1 MSDTKANKC
10 QEIIEQY
17 KNGNTQVINELPEYI
32 DGMIYSLLK
41 PYKLY
46 PDRDEMYQVA
56 WQAIMKC
63 VEHYDPNRG
72 TMFTTFAYPAIKREL
87 RQYRQRIDKHNKY
100 KVENGENVHKVLPLD
115 AYVQVKNCGN
125 TRYVSLSNLL
135 VSDCHVEDSAFI
147 NELRRVILEQLNTY
161 DNEKQK
167 AIIADYLYGIKGK
180 YIAYHHLMYP
190 VLLEI
195 FLIKLKKKLVNKV
208 SKHLPIYIL

>member
-63 VEHYDPNRG
+63 VEHYDPSRG

-180 YIAYHHLMYP
+180 YIAYQYNVSP
-190 VLLEI
+190 PYVSRVVRD
-195 FLIKLKKKLVNKV
+195 FFNKV
-208 SKHLPIYIL
+208 KEEISK

>member
-1 MSDTKANKC
+1 MNDTKANKC

-63 VEHYDPNRG
+63 VEHYDPSRG

-147 NELRRVILEQLNTY
+147 NELRRVILEQLNSY
-161 DNEKQK
+161 DNEKQR

-180 YIAYHHLMYP
+180 YIAYQYNVSP
-190 VLLEI
+190 PYVSRVVRD
-195 FLIKLKKKLVNKV
+195 FFNKV
-208 SKHLPIYIL
+208 KEEISK

>member
-1 MSDTKANKC
+1 MSDTKVNKC

-46 PDRDEMYQVA
+46 PDKDEMYQVA

-63 VEHYDPNRG
+63 VEHYDLSRG

-147 NELRRVILEQLNTY
+147 NELRRVILEQLDSY

-180 YIAYHHLMYP
+180 YIAYQYNVSP
-190 VLLEI
+190 PYVSRVVRD
-195 FLIKLKKKLVNKV
+195 FFNKV
-208 SKHLPIYIL
+208 KNEISK

>member
-1 MSDTKANKC
+1 MSDTKVNKC

-63 VEHYDPNRG
+63 VEHYDPSRG

-180 YIAYHHLMYP
+180 YIAYQYNVSP
-190 VLLEI
+190 PYVSRVVRD
-195 FLIKLKKKLVNKV
+195 FFNKV
-208 SKHLPIYIL
+208 KNEISK

>member
-1 MSDTKANKC
+1 MSDTKVNKC

-87 RQYRQRIDKHNKY
+87 RQYRQRID
-100 KVENGENVHKVLPLD
+100 
-115 AYVQVKNCGN
+115 
-125 TRYVSLSNLL
+125 
-135 VSDCHVEDSAFI
+135 
-147 NELRRVILEQLNTY
+147 
-161 DNEKQK
+161 
-167 AIIADYLYGIKGK
+167 
-180 YIAYHHLMYP
+180 
-190 VLLEI
+190 
-195 FLIKLKKKLVNKV
+195 
-208 SKHLPIYIL
+208 

>member
-1 MSDTKANKC
+1 MSDTKVNKC

-125 TRYVSLSNLL
+125 TRYVSLCNLL

-147 NELRRVILEQLNTY
+147 NELRRVILEQLDSY

-180 YIAYHHLMYP
+180 YIAYQYNVSP
-190 VLLEI
+190 PYVSRVVRD
-195 FLIKLKKKLVNKV
+195 FFNKV
-208 SKHLPIYIL
+208 KEEISK

>member
-1 MSDTKANKC
+1 MSDTKVNKC

-63 VEHYDPNRG
+63 VEHYDPSRG

-147 NELRRVILEQLNTY
+147 NELRRVILEQLDSY

-180 YIAYHHLMYP
+180 YIAYQYNVSP
-190 VLLEI
+190 PYVSRVVRD
-195 FLIKLKKKLVNKV
+195 FFNKV
-208 SKHLPIYIL
+208 KNEISK

>member
-1 MSDTKANKC
+1 MSDTKVNKC

-180 YIAYHHLMYP
+180 YIACQYNVSPPY
-190 VLLEI
+190 VSRVVRD
-195 FLIKLKKKLVNKV
+195 FFNKV
-208 SKHLPIYIL
+208 KNEISK

>member
-1 MSDTKANKC
+1 MSDTKVNKC

-125 TRYVSLSNLL
+125 TRYVSLANLL

-161 DNEKQK
+161 DNAKQR

-180 YIAYHHLMYP
+180 YIAYQYNVSP
-190 VLLEI
+190 PYVSRVVRD
-195 FLIKLKKKLVNKV
+195 FFNKV
-208 SKHLPIYIL
+208 KEEISK

>member
-147 NELRRVILEQLNTY
+147 NELRRVILEQLNSY
-161 DNEKQK
+161 NKEKQR

-180 YIAYHHLMYP
+180 YIAYQYNVSP
-190 VLLEI
+190 PYVSRVVRD
-195 FLIKLKKKLVNKV
+195 FFNKV
-208 SKHLPIYIL
+208 KEEISK

>member
-46 PDRDEMYQVA
+46 PDKDEMYQVA

-180 YIAYHHLMYP
+180 YIAYQYNVSP
-190 VLLEI
+190 PYVSRVVRD
-195 FLIKLKKKLVNKV
+195 FFNKV
-208 SKHLPIYIL
+208 KEEISK

>member
-1 MSDTKANKC
+1 MSDTKVNKC

-147 NELRRVILEQLNTY
+147 NELRRVILEQLNSY
-161 DNEKQK
+161 NKEKQR

-180 YIAYHHLMYP
+180 YIAYQYNVSP
-190 VLLEI
+190 PYVSRVVRD
-195 FLIKLKKKLVNKV
+195 FFNKV
-208 SKHLPIYIL
+208 KEEISK

>member
-63 VEHYDPNRG
+63 VEHYDPSRG

-147 NELRRVILEQLNTY
+147 NELRRVILEQLNSY

-180 YIAYHHLMYP
+180 YIAYQYNVSP
-190 VLLEI
+190 PYVSRVVRD
-195 FLIKLKKKLVNKV
+195 FFNKV
-208 SKHLPIYIL
+208 KNEISK

>member
-135 VSDCHVEDSAFI
+135 VSDCHVEDNAFI
-147 NELRRVILEQLNTY
+147 NELRRVILEQLDSY

-180 YIAYHHLMYP
+180 YIAYQYNVSP
-190 VLLEI
+190 PYVSRVVRD
-195 FLIKLKKKLVNKV
+195 FFNKV
-208 SKHLPIYIL
+208 KEEISK

>member
-1 MSDTKANKC
+1 MSNTKVNKC

-63 VEHYDPNRG
+63 VEHYDPSRG

-147 NELRRVILEQLNTY
+147 NELRRVILEQLNSY
-161 DNEKQK
+161 DNEKQR

-180 YIAYHHLMYP
+180 YIAYQYNVSP
-190 VLLEI
+190 PYVSRVVRD
-195 FLIKLKKKLVNKV
+195 FFNKV
-208 SKHLPIYIL
+208 KEEISK

>member
-46 PDRDEMYQVA
+46 PDKDEMYQVA

-63 VEHYDPNRG
+63 VEHYDPSRG

-100 KVENGENVHKVLPLD
+100 KVEDGENVHKVLPLD

-180 YIAYHHLMYP
+180 YIAYQYNVSP
-190 VLLEI
+190 PYVSRVVRD
-195 FLIKLKKKLVNKV
+195 FFNKV
-208 SKHLPIYIL
+208 KDEISK

>member
-63 VEHYDPNRG
+63 VEHCDPNRG

-147 NELRRVILEQLNTY
+147 NELRRVILEQLDSY

-180 YIAYHHLMYP
+180 YIAYQYNVSP
-190 VLLEI
+190 PYVSRVVRD
-195 FLIKLKKKLVNKV
+195 FFNKV
-208 SKHLPIYIL
+208 KNEISK

>member
-1 MSDTKANKC
+1 MSDTKVNKC

-46 PDRDEMYQVA
+46 PDKDEMYQVA

-63 VEHYDPNRG
+63 VEHYDPSRG

-100 KVENGENVHKVLPLD
+100 KVEDGENVHKVLPLV

-147 NELRRVILEQLNTY
+147 NELRRVILEQLDSY

-180 YIAYHHLMYP
+180 YIAYQYNVSP
-190 VLLEI
+190 PYVSRVVRD
-195 FLIKLKKKLVNKV
+195 FFNKV
-208 SKHLPIYIL
+208 KNEISK